1 MYGKNI
7 RQLRTRLFIALA
19 IAAIAAIA
27 AIVMAVATLADGGTS
42 IGGMIFTLL
51 LALPILFLEF
61 YGLLIAPRLWLDYY
75 KAGFKG
81 VTACY
86 VGVAASSFFLAI
98 WCILKMMFG
107 GLVCAVKAL
116 AVGAQGKRNVPCN
129 KDANR

>member
-19 IAAIAAIA
+19 IAAIAAI
-27 AIVMAVATLADGGTS
+27 VMAVATLADGETS
-42 IGGMIFTLL
+42 VGGMIFTLL

-81 VTACY
+81 VAACF
-86 VGVAASSFFLAI
+86 VGMAVGSFFIAI
-98 WCILKMMFG
+98 WGILKMMFG
-107 GLVCAVKAL
+107 GLVCAVKSL
-116 AVGAQGKRNVPCN
+116 AVRAQGTAYVIK
-129 KDANR
+129 NRGMAQ

>member
-42 IGGMIFTLL
+42 VGGMIFTLL

-61 YGLLIAPRLWLDYY
+61 YGLLIAPGLWLDYY

-81 VTACY
+81 VAACFI
-86 VGVAASSFFLAI
+86 GMAAGSFFLAI
-98 WCILKMMFG
+98 WGILKMMFG

-116 AVGAQGKRNVPCN
+116 AVGAQGKKKCSVQ
-129 KDANR
+129 

>member
-19 IAAIAAIA
+19 IAAIAAI
-27 AIVMAVATLADGGTS
+27 VMAVATLADGGTS
-42 IGGMIFTLL
+42 VGGMIFTLL

-81 VTACY
+81 V
-86 VGVAASSFFLAI
+86 AA
-98 WCILKMMFG
+98 
-107 GLVCAVKAL
+107 
-116 AVGAQGKRNVPCN
+116 
-129 KDANR
+129 

>member
-7 RQLRTRLFIALA
+7 RQLRIRLFIAL
-19 IAAIAAIA
+19 AIAAIA

-42 IGGMIFTLL
+42 VGGMIFTLL

-61 YGLLIAPRLWLDYY
+61 YGLLIAPGLWLDYY

-81 VTACY
+81 VAACY

-98 WCILKMMFG
+98 WGILKMMFG
-107 GLVCAVKAL
+107 GLVCAVKSL
-116 AVGAQGKRNVPCN
+116 AVVAQGKRNVPCN

>member
-42 IGGMIFTLL
+42 VGGMIFTLL

-98 WCILKMMFG
+98 WGILKMMFG

-116 AVGAQGKRNVPCN
+116 AVGAQGN
-129 KDANR
+129 KKCSVQ

>member
-42 IGGMIFTLL
+42 VGGMIFTLL

-61 YGLLIAPRLWLDYY
+61 YGLLIAPGLWLDYY

-81 VTACY
+81 VAACY

-98 WCILKMMFG
+98 WGILKMMFG
-107 GLVCAVKAL
+107 GLVCAVKSL
-116 AVGAQGKRNVPCN
+116 AVGAQGN
-129 KDANR
+129 KKCSVQ